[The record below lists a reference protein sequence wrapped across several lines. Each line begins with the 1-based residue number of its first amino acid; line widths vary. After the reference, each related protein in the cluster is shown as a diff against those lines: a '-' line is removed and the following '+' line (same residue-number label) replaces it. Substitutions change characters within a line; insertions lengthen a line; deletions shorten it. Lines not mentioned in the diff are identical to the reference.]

1 MIKIL
6 TTTLILLTSFMTQAI
21 TPDTKNT
28 TEQFDDWTLVCNEN
42 KENKACHATQKIA
55 NKQGQLVSTLNILKS
70 ADNKNVIEI
79 VLPLMLDLTIPVAV
93 QVDDKKLEHHPYS
106 LCNNQACFVLI
117 SDEAPLMQKMKQG
130 LAMKVQ
136 VKPATQQ
143 EHLILQFSLKGLSRA
158 IKALDEAL
166 NKN

>member
-6 TTTLILLTSFMTQAI
+6 TTTLILLTSFITQAV

-28 TEQFDDWTLVCNEN
+28 TEQFDDWILVCNEN
-42 KENKACHATQKIA
+42 QDNKACHATQKIA

-70 ADNKNVIEI
+70 ANNKNIIEV
-79 VLPLMLDLTIPVAV
+79 VLPLMLDLTVPVAI

-106 LCNNQACFVLI
+106 LCNGQACFVLI
-117 SDEAPLMQKMKQG
+117 NGEAPLIQKMKQG
-130 LAMKVQ
+130 LVIKVQ
-136 VKPATQQ
+136 AKPATQQ
-143 EHLILQFSLKGLSRA
+143 DYLTLQFSLKGLSRA